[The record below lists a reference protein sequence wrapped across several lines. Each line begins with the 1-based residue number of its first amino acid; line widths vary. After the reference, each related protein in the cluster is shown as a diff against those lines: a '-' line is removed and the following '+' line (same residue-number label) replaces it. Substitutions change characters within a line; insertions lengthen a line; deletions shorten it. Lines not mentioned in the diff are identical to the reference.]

1 MQGTG
6 VGNVFG
12 VFEIKQG
19 ASVGGGEVGNETKE
33 QARGVKSCGALRTLA
48 FVWRDGKLW
57 EGLRGE
63 KRGNLTWNFKG
74 VSGIGEAGEEVLRY
88 SW

>member
-1 MQGTG
+1 MWG
-6 VGNVFG
+6 
-12 VFEIKQG
+12 FED
-19 ASVGGGEVGNETKE
+19 
-33 QARGVKSCGALRTLA
+33 LA
-48 FVWRDGKLW
+48 FVWRDGKLL

>member
-33 QARGVKSCGALRTLA
+33 QERGVKSCGALRTWLLCGEMGSY
-48 FVWRDGKLW
+48 WR
-57 EGLRGE
+57 
-63 KRGNLTWNFKG
+63 
-74 VSGIGEAGEEVLRY
+74 V
-88 SW
+88 